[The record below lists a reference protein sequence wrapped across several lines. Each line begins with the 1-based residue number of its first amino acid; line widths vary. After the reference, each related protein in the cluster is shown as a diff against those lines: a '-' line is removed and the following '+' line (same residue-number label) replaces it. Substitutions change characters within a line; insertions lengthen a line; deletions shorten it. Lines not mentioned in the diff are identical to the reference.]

1 MGFTVA
7 TEHSVTHETRQE
19 DAGRPLPDASRR
31 SLLTTLFVVNA
42 AVLVLIVVLLSV
54 TPITIT
60 APLIRPSEL
69 AVVLAAFVA
78 LMALHLVLL
87 RRVLSPLQKLSEL
100 MRTIDPA
107 RPGRRLEGVPLR
119 EAEVAT
125 LARAFNDMLDR
136 LELERRESARVAL
149 AAQERERLRVAREL
163 HDEIGQ
169 SLTAVTLRAERAA
182 NDGAADPA
190 AELRAVAN
198 DIHES
203 LDDVRR
209 IARELRPEALD
220 DLGLVNALITLC
232 SRMEAQSGLRIERQ
246 FARDLPSLP
255 DETEL
260 VVYRVAQESLTNTA
274 RHANATKAS
283 VSLTAGADEIRL
295 RVTDDGNGLPAHL
308 PTNTA
313 GLAGM
318 RERAL
323 LAGGSLTVSSE
334 SGRGTRVE
342 LRVPVA
348 AL

>member
-1 MGFTVA
+1 M
-7 TEHSVTHETRQE
+7 
-19 DAGRPLPDASRR
+19 
-31 SLLTTLFVVNA
+31 TLFLVNA
-42 AVLVLIVVLLSV
+42 AVLVLIVVLLAV
-54 TPITIT
+54 TPITIS
-60 APLIRPSEL
+60 APVIRPSEL
-69 AVVLAAFVA
+69 ALVLAAFLA
-78 LMALHLVLL
+78 LMTLHLVLL
-87 RRVLSPLQKLSEL
+87 RRVLSPLQKLSDL

-107 RPGRRLEGVPLR
+107 RPGRRLEDVPLR

-125 LARAFNDMLDR
+125 LAGAFNDMLDR

-169 SLTAVTLRAERAA
+169 SLTAATLRAERAA
-182 NDGAADPA
+182 DGFGADPA
-190 AELRAVAN
+190 AELRAVAA

-232 SRMEAQSGLRIERQ
+232 SRMAEQSGLRIERE
-246 FARDLPSLP
+246 FARDLPALSE
-255 DETEL
+255 ETEL
-260 VVYRVAQESLTNTA
+260 VVYRVAQESLTNAA
-274 RHANATKAS
+274 RHASASKAS
-283 VSLTAGADEIRL
+283 VALTAAGDEAVL
-295 RVTDDGNGLPAHL
+295 RVADDGVGLPTPL

-323 LAGGSLTVSSE
+323 LAGGSLRVSSE
-334 SGRGTRVE
+334 PGRGTIVE
-342 LRVPVA
+342 LRVPA
-348 AL
+348 ATP